1 MSETICPKASDK
13 SWNDPGNI
21 RNLMEFFKQSLQ
33 AVHASFK
40 GNRDMKYY
48 IQTVGK
54 RRKLAQDP

>member
-1 MSETICPKASDK
+1 MSEIIYQKANDR

-40 GNRDMKYY
+40 GNRDMKY
-48 IQTVGK
+48 
-54 RRKLAQDP
+54 